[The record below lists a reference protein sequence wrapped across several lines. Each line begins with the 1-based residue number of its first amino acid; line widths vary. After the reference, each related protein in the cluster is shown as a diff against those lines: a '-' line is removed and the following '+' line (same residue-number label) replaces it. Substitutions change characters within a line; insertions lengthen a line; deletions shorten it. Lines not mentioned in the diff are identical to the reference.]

1 MQNEALAELFKKLS
15 TDKNLGNQF
24 LSKKTDDE
32 QYEFALSIVSG
43 YTKEEF
49 LQALKLIKQF
59 ENTEKTEL
67 SDENLDNVVGGSG
80 FFLAMSFLTGF
91 LGGGGNNAFK
101 TAGNAFTKAEK
112 EKKYR
117 QFRAKLAA
125 MGYKTDEEVAG
136 WIIENQQ
143 KKQKDS
149 QIQAILNEYKQT
161 L

>member
-32 QYEFALSIVSG
+32 KYEFALSIVSG

-67 SDENLDNVVGGSG
+67 
-80 FFLAMSFLTGF
+80 
-91 LGGGGNNAFK
+91 
-101 TAGNAFTKAEK
+101 
-112 EKKYR
+112 
-117 QFRAKLAA
+117 
-125 MGYKTDEEVAG
+125 
-136 WIIENQQ
+136 
-143 KKQKDS
+143 
-149 QIQAILNEYKQT
+149 
-161 L
+161 